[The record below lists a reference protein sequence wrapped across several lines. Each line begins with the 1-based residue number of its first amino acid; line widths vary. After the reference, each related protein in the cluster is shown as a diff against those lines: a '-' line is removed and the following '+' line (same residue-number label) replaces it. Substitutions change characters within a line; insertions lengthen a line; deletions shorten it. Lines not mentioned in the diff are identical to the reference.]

1 MNMRR
6 EALFAMLD
14 SLIPEVAGK
23 VTSREYASVA
33 YALERYG
40 DLDMAAKYWQLAV
53 NIAPPNSVARVLSL
67 RGIGGFTLDHLGD
80 QDKGR
85 EILREAVDIASNS
98 NNAFRHEHSAD
109 LYFVWANRED
119 AMDPQSPALAELL
132 AALRAEI
139 GAIGHHGRRGFQER
153 RAASRFGER
162 WITANKPQ

>member
-6 EALFAMLD
+6 EALIAMLD

-67 RGIGGFTLDHLGD
+67 RGLGGFTLDRLGD

-85 EILREAVDIASNS
+85 EILREAIDIASKS

-109 LYFVWANRED
+109 LYFVWAHRED
-119 AMDPQSPALAELL
+119 AMDPQSSALAELL

-139 GAIGHHGRRGFQER
+139 GAIGHCVEAFRNGARLPG
-153 RAASRFGER
+153 S
-162 WITANKPQ
+162 ANAG